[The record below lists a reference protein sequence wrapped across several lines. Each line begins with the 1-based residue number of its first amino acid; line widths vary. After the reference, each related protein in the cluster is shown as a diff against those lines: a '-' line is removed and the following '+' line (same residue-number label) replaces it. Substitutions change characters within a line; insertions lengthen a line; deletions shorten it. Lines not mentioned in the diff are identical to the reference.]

1 MTTFNDR
8 EKAAEAKYAHDEETT
23 FKITVRRN
31 KLLGLWVAEKLG
43 KSGAS
48 ADDYAKDVIQADFD
62 EPGDEDVFRKIWGD
76 LQAAG
81 VELSEHQ
88 VRRQM
93 EDLEVAARE
102 QILSE

>member
-8 EKAAEAKYAHDEETT
+8 EKAAEAKYAHDEENS

-31 KLLGLWVAEKLG
+31 KLLGLWVAEKIG

-48 ADDYAKDVIQADFD
+48 AEDYAKEVVKSDFD
-62 EPGDEDVFRKIWGD
+62 EPGDNDVFQKVWAD

-81 VELSEHQ
+81 SDLSEHQ
-88 VRRQM
+88 VRREM
-93 EDLEVAARE
+93 DDLMVTARE